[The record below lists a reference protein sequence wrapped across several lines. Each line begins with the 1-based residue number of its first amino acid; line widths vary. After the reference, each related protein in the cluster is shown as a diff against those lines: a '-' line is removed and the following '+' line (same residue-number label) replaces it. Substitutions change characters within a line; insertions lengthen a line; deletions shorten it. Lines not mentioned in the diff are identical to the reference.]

1 MAIIIR
7 KMKEDTVYISLID
20 EESVFD
26 FSLYETIE
34 KFIVVNTQLYRI
46 SDNQIKYLL
55 LQIVFILTNNIK

>member
-20 EESVFD
+20 EESVFN

-55 LQIVFILTNNIK
+55 LQIVFILTNNMK

>member
-55 LQIVFILTNNIK
+55 LQIVFILTNNMK

>member
-20 EESVFD
+20 EESVFN